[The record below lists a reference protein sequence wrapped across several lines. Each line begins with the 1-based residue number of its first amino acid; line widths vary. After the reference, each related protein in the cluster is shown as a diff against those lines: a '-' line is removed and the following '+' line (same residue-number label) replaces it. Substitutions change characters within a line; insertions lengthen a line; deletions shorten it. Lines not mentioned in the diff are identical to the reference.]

1 MLRLDE
7 LLVLSL
13 EQAVAAPFCSNRLA
27 HAGARVIKVERAD
40 GDFARGYDDV
50 VDGESAY
57 FVWLNQGKQS
67 LVADIKHAGDAALL
81 HRILARADVF
91 IQNLAPG
98 AAARAGFG
106 SDALRRR
113 YPRLVCCDISGYGER
128 GEYAEMKAYDLL
140 VQCESGIA
148 SITGTP
154 DAPGRIGVS
163 ACDINCGQQAYAA
176 ILEALIAREASG
188 AGAAIRVSLFDSMAE
203 WMAVPLLHYDYG
215 GTIQRRVGI
224 NHATIS
230 PYGAYACGDGET
242 IVIAIQ
248 NEREWRN
255 FCRELLADEA
265 LADDRRLCNNKQRV
279 ANRARVD
286 ALIAAAFGALDRDA
300 VIARLRAAGI
310 AYGRLNDV
318 AGLARHPQL
327 RRVEVVTP
335 RGNAAVVAVAARRDG
350 ADEPPRRVPALGEHN
365 DAIRAEFNRGDE

>member
-1 MLRLDE
+1 MLRLDDI
-7 LLVLSL
+7 LVLSI

-27 HAGARVIKVERAD
+27 HAGARVIKVERTD
-40 GDFARGYDDV
+40 GDFARSYDDV

-67 LVADIKHAGDAALL
+67 LVADIKNPEDAALL

-91 IQNLAPG
+91 VQNLAPG
-98 AAARAGFG
+98 AAARAGFA

-113 YPRLVCCDISGYGER
+113 YPRLVCCDISGYGDS
-128 GEYAEMKAYDLL
+128 GEYSDMKAYDLL
-140 VQCESGIA
+140 VQCESGVA

-188 AGAAIRVSLFDSMAE
+188 EGATIRVSLFDSMAE

-230 PYGAYACGDGET
+230 PYGAYACGDGE
-242 IVIAIQ
+242 IVVIAIQ

-255 FCRELLADEA
+255 FCRELLGDEA
-265 LADDRRLCNNKQRV
+265 LADDAQLCNNRQRV
-279 ANRARVD
+279 AHRARVD
-286 ALIAAAFGALDRDA
+286 ELIAAAFTASPRDT
-300 VIARLRAAGI
+300 IIEQLRQAGI

-327 RRVEVVTP
+327 RRVEVPTP
-335 RGNAAVVAVAARRDG
+335 SGDAAVVAVAARRDG
-350 ADEPPRRVPALGEHN
+350 AAETPRRVPALDEHG
-365 DAIRAEFNRGDE
+365 DAIRAEFNRGDS